1 MVDTKAISKTM
12 ISKLKQRIFGKS
24 AYGNKEWKK
33 ANNDWYATIHDSNYL
48 LHENFV
54 QYFKEKSDI
63 KTVLEVGCGTGIYPI
78 RHPELFVGKRYTG
91 IDISQANIDFCKNN
105 SEFEFICGDVI
116 KMELK
121 DKYDLVFSHAVV
133 DHVYDID
140 KFIINLLK
148 ACKKYAYINSYRG
161 FFPDLKKHKMEWR
174 EADGCYYNNLSIKQ
188 ITQLL
193 IDQGLKENEF
203 LIRSQESGQKDQNV
217 SMQTVIEIKRN
228 PID

>member
-12 ISKLKQRIFGKS
+12 ISKLKQGIFGKS
-24 AYGNKEWKK
+24 TYGNKEWKK
-33 ANNDWYATIHDSNYL
+33 ANNGWYAAIHDSNYL
-48 LHENFV
+48 LHENFI

-63 KTVLEVGCGTGIYPI
+63 KTILEVGCGTGIYPI
-78 RHPELFVGKRYTG
+78 RHPELFAGKRYTG
-91 IDISQANIDFCKNN
+91 MDISQANIDFCKTN

-116 KMELK
+116 KMEFK
-121 DKYDLVFSHAVV
+121 NRYDLVFSHAVV

-140 KFIINLLK
+140 RFIINLLK

-174 EADGCYYNNLSIKQ
+174 EADGCYYNDLSIKQ
-188 ITQLL
+188 VTQLL

-217 SMQTVIEIKRN
+217 NMQTVIEIKRN